1 MLDTRAAAHAV
12 SEQAELLIGR
22 RKSSRQSTN
31 RLYRRQPVRAGSQ
44 LGWGLSMNSDIA
56 YALAAMVCYGAG
68 DLIYKRAAATGVAAE
83 QFLMGQGW
91 VFCPAAIGYAWITGT
106 LDVTPYAGLGGLAGL
121 FLLVGFFNY
130 VGSLG
135 SGSVSVIAP
144 VFRLNFIVTAALAIG
159 WLGEPLTGA
168 KLIGFATALAAGW
181 LLLGGSVQG
190 RATDQASTPRA
201 MAQVT
206 IATLSTGV
214 ANFCHKL
221 GLAGGATP
229 ETMLAAQA
237 IVFSTLM
244 SGVSYARN
252 GTIRLPQAVAMHSAA
267 ASVLIAAFLFLL
279 HGMRHGQASV
289 VVPITQMGFGIATV
303 LGIIFFDEALTARKI
318 AGLGAA
324 GVALLLLA
332 VR

>member
-1 MLDTRAAAHAV
+1 M
-12 SEQAELLIGR
+12 
-22 RKSSRQSTN
+22 K
-31 RLYRRQPVRAGSQ
+31 
-44 LGWGLSMNSDIA
+44 SDIV
-56 YALAAMVCYGAG
+56 YALAAMVCYGVG
-68 DLIYKRAAATGVAAE
+68 DFIYKRAASAGAAAE

-91 VFCPAAIGYAWITGT
+91 VFCPATIGYAWITRT
-106 LDVTPYAGLGGLAGL
+106 LHVTPYAGLGGLAGL
-121 FLLVGFFNY
+121 FLLIGFFNY
-130 VGSLG
+130 VGSLR

-168 KLIGFATALAAGW
+168 KLIGFATALVAGW
-181 LLLGGSVQG
+181 LLLGDSIQG
-190 RATDQASTPRA
+190 RVTDQASTPRA
-201 MAQVT
+201 LMQV
-206 IATLSTGV
+206 IVATLATGV

-244 SGVSYARN
+244 TGVSYARS
-252 GTIRLPQAVAMHSAA
+252 GTIRLPREVAMHSAAA

-289 VVPITQMGFGIATV
+289 IVPITQMGFGIAAV
-303 LGIIFFDEALTARKI
+303 LGVLFFKEQLTVRKI

-324 GVALLLLA
+324 GVALLVLA
-332 VR
+332 VG